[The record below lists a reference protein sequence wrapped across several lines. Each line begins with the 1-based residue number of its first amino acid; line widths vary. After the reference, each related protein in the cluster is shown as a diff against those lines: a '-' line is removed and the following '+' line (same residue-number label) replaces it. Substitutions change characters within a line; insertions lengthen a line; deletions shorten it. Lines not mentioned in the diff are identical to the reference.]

1 MIPFADVDA
10 GRALAQAVVDT
21 VREPLLVL
29 DRDLRVVAA
38 SRSFYVTFDVSHQD
52 TQGRLLYD
60 LGDGQWNIPAL
71 KALLE
76 KILPEQ
82 TVLEDYEV
90 EHEFPH
96 IGRRIMLLNARR
108 VFDEQEADTTLLLAI
123 EDVTGRRAIER
134 DLAHLLNQ
142 KELLLEEM
150 QHRIANSLQIIASIL
165 MLKAR
170 AVQSDETRGHLEDA
184 HKRVLSVAS
193 IQQHLQPTGRGE
205 QIDIAPYL
213 RTLCASLAGSMITD
227 SKPVS
232 LIVQAGPGTMVSS
245 EAVCVGLIITE
256 SVINALKYAF
266 PHDQTNAQIT
276 VVYAAGNR
284 DWMLSISDN
293 GVGTSS
299 DETHVSGGLG
309 TTIVNALANQLKA
322 VVLIKSSPLGRIV
335 TVTHQ
340 PSAADAPQAA

>member
-29 DRDLRVVAA
+29 DKDLRVVAA
-38 SRSFYVTFDVSHQD
+38 SRSFYVTFDVSRQD

-108 VFDEQEADTTLLLAI
+108 VYDEQEADTTLLLAI
-123 EDVTGRRAIER
+123 EDVTGRRATER
-134 DLAHLLNQ
+134 DLAHLLHQ

-193 IQQHLQPTGRGE
+193 VQKHLQPTARGE

-213 RTLCASLAGSMITD
+213 ESLCASLAGSMITD

-232 LIVQAGPGTMVSS
+232 LTVQAGAGTMVSS
-245 EAVCVGLIITE
+245 GAVSVGLITTE

-266 PHDQTNAQIT
+266 PGDQTDAQIT
-276 VVYAAGNR
+276 VVYSAGNL

-299 DETHVSGGLG
+299 DVSPETGGLG
-309 TTIVNALANQLKA
+309 TTIVNALAHQMKA
-322 VVLIKSSPLGRIV
+322 AVSVKSSLAGRTV
-335 TVTHQ
+335 TVTHLA
-340 PSAADAPQAA
+340 SVADAA

>member
-29 DRDLRVVAA
+29 DKDLRVVAA
-38 SRSFYVTFDVSHQD
+38 SRSFYVTFDVNRQD

-108 VFDEQEADTTLLLAI
+108 VFDEQDADTTLLLAI

-170 AVQSDETRGHLEDA
+170 AVRSDETRGHLEDA
-184 HKRVLSVAS
+184 HQRVLSVAS
-193 IQQHLQPTGRGE
+193 IQKHLQPTGRGE

-213 RTLCASLAGSMITD
+213 RTLCASLAGSMIAEN
-227 SKPVS
+227 KPVS
-232 LIVQAGPGTMVSS
+232 LVVQTGPGTMASS
-245 EAVCVGLIITE
+245 EAVNIGLIITE

-266 PHDQTNAQIT
+266 PVDPSNAQIT
-276 VVYAAGNR
+276 VLYAAEHLN
-284 DWMLSISDN
+284 WMLSISDN
-293 GVGTSS
+293 GVGTNV
-299 DETHVSGGLG
+299 DDTQVSGGLG
-309 TTIVNALANQLKA
+309 TTIVKALAHQLQA
-322 VVLIKSSPLGRIV
+322 VVSVESSASGRTV

-340 PSAADAPQAA
+340 ASAVDAPQAA

>member
-38 SRSFYVTFDVSHQD
+38 SRSFYVTFDVSRQD

-76 KILPEQ
+76 QILPQQ

-90 EHEFPH
+90 EHDFPH
-96 IGRRIMLLNARR
+96 IGRRTMLLNARR
-108 VFDEQEADTTLLLAI
+108 VFNEQEADTTLLLAI

-134 DLAHLLNQ
+134 DLAHLLKQ

-205 QIDIAPYL
+205 QIAIAPYL
-213 RTLCASLAGSMITD
+213 RSLCASLAGSMIAD

-245 EAVCVGLIITE
+245 EAVSVGLITTE

-266 PHDQTNAQIT
+266 PADQTNAQIT
-276 VVYAAGNR
+276 VVYAAEDL
-284 DWMLSISDN
+284 DWILSISDN
-293 GVGTSS
+293 GVGTSG
-299 DETHVSGGLG
+299 DETHVAGGLG
-309 TTIVNALANQLKA
+309 TTIVNALAHQLKA
-322 VVLIKSSPLGRIV
+322 VVSIDISPLGRTV
-335 TVTHQ
+335 AVTHKT
-340 PSAADAPQAA
+340 SAADTPQAA